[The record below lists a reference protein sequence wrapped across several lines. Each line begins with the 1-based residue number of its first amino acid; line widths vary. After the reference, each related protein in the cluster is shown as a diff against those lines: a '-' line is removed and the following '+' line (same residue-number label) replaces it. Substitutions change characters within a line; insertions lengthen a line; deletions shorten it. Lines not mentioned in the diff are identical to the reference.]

1 MKYHDSIIQANKTMT
16 LAVAQLTQWN
26 LPVNPI
32 NYAVSYEYC
41 KNSNKLLTANIKH
54 LLLSGKTL
62 DGFFMEQIYKDFLLE
77 QSKFRDEIITDL
89 SQLFSQIKDNCLQS
103 SSGAQVFIEQLDDN
117 IPALMSND
125 KAEIKSAITMLH
137 QASREFKKQQQALVE
152 QIELSQLQAKNLA
165 AELEEVRQEIYLDP
179 VTGLYNRKAMSKHVD
194 TWLKDDAD
202 RSIAAIVISVDHFK
216 AFSER
221 FGMLIGDVILSKIAN
236 KISSYVDNSGLPV
249 RSASDEFILL
259 LPDMDGSIANEI
271 AEKIKQGVEKLRFVS
286 VKSGVRLPKMSISC
300 GISEMQKKESLNQLL
315 NRSRKSMASESA
327 SK

>member
-1 MKYHDSIIQANKTMT
+1 MT

-152 QIELSQLQAKNLA
+152 QIEISQLQAKNLA